1 VTITTRA
8 LAWLAVGVAALAS
21 AAPACQACSIPV
33 FRYALERW
41 PAEPYEAVVL
51 HRGPLGPA
59 EQAALDALRKTTE
72 GNAALTNLQVR
83 TVDLEGPDGKQSE
96 PLLKGGDAGALP
108 RLIVRYPDSLRVEEH
123 AWAGAL
129 TTANV
134 QALVDSPTRREI
146 VRRLAG
152 GDCAVWL
159 LIESGDRAQDDAAA
173 RLLREQLRKLEGVL
187 ELPPQT
193 DAEGPG
199 DEPPPEPK
207 GEAEGG
213 ESALPKLKVAFS
225 SLRVSQTDPAE
236 KLFLDTLL
244 GLDPELRKEGKPIA
258 LAVFGQGR
266 ALPALLGD
274 GINAENITDV
284 CAFVVG
290 PCSCQ
295 VKAMNPGW
303 DVLMTADW
311 FGALDGQIV
320 KDPEPPALTG
330 SVAAALPKA
339 GPADTSAGAAAKAV
353 VATPTGG
360 LLLRNILLAAAA
372 GVAILAAASFAVL
385 RRGGAPREP
394 R

>member
-1 VTITTRA
+1 VTTTTRA
-8 LAWLAVGVAALAS
+8 LACLAVCLAALAL
-21 AAPACQACSIPV
+21 AGPVCQACSIPV

-51 HRGPLGPA
+51 HRGPLAPA
-59 EQAALDALRKTTE
+59 EQAALDVLRKTAE

-83 TVDLEGPDGKQSE
+83 TVDLAGPDSKQAE
-96 PLLKGGDAGALP
+96 ALLKGGEAGALP
-108 RLIVRYPDSLRVEEH
+108 RLIVRYPDSLRIQEH
-123 AWAGAL
+123 AWSGAL
-129 TTANV
+129 TTANI
-134 QALVDSPTRREI
+134 QALVDSPARREI

-159 LIESGDRAQDDAAA
+159 LIECGDRAQDDAAA
-173 RLLREQLRKLEGVL
+173 KVLRDQLKKLENVL
-187 ELPPQT
+187 ELPPQM
-193 DAEGPG
+193 DADAFG
-199 DEPPPEPK
+199 DGPPEPK
-207 GEAEGG
+207 GDGG
-213 ESALPKLKVAFS
+213 ADPDAVTLPKLKVAFS
-225 SLRVSQTDPAE
+225 SLRVAQTDPAE

-274 GINAENITDV
+274 GINPENIADV
-284 CAFVVG
+284 CTFVVG

-311 FGALDGQIV
+311 FGALDGQVV

-339 GPADTSAGAAAKAV
+339 APTEASSGPASDAAPAAA
-353 VATPTGG
+353 GG
-360 LLLRNILLAAAA
+360 LLLRNVLLAAAA
-372 GVAILAAASFAVL
+372 GAALLAIASFAVL
-385 RRGGAPREP
+385 RRGGMPREP